1 MFNTCVSRINIL
13 YYTFCLYTALRK
25 PVYAVVRANSA
36 YLLSKSE
43 PSSSST
49 KRSPA
54 PVFLTSQGSAGKPPR
69 LFEINFR
76 PNTC

>member
-25 PVYAVVRANSA
+25 PVYAVVGARSA

-43 PSSSST
+43 PSSSS
-49 KRSPA
+49 
-54 PVFLTSQGSAGKPPR
+54 
-69 LFEINFR
+69 
-76 PNTC
+76 